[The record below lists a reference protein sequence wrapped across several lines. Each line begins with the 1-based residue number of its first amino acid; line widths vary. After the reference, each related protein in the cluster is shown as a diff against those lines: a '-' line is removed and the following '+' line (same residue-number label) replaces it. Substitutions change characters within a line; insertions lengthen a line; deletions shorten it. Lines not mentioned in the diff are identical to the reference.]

1 MRMSNEI
8 DPHLFTDFIT
18 VSLFFYIF
26 FGLGARENAED
37 FFRI

>member
-1 MRMSNEI
+1 MRLTLIYLLIS
-8 DPHLFTDFIT
+8 
-18 VSLFFYIF
+18 SLFPYFIIFF